1 METEIHRETDTND
14 IKNTKDMESIRTNT
28 YGEYVL
34 IEYKGACVSRDE
46 LSEMRSE
53 CVKTAAEILDQ
64 GETPVILSLPPMDLG
79 NCLDGGSAYL
89 WHEAVNLE
97 LYKIAAENGF
107 QYIDITTP
115 LISKGKSMLAS
126 DGVRLSDEGHKAVS
140 DIVKSELL
148 VF

>member
-1 METEIHRETDTND
+1 METENHPGTNTETDLKA
-14 IKNTKDMESIRTNT
+14 KNMENIRTNN
-28 YGEYVL
+28 YGEYVI
-34 IEYKGACVSRDE
+34 IEYKGECVSRDE
-46 LSEMRSE
+46 LSEMRSA
-53 CVKTAAEILDQ
+53 CVRTASEIMDN

-79 NCLDGGSAYL
+79 SCLDGCAAYL

-115 LISKGKSMLAS
+115 LISKGKAMLAS
-126 DGVRLSDEGHKAVS
+126 DGVRLSDEGHRYVN

-148 VF
+148 AF